1 VDGGKVNDARG
12 CGGIL
17 KGIPFLM
24 PCWGAIRMT
33 GINGIAIPTRDPFLR
48 ATV

>member
-24 PCWGAIRMT
+24 PCWAQYG
-33 GINGIAIPTRDPFLR
+33 
-48 ATV
+48 